1 MTDSKNDRL
10 LSFSKFARAASD
22 QKTGAAK
29 SSRLMRPIDA
39 DRLDG
44 RLASS
49 ARRSEGEGGSSSSP
63 NALSRRLSQRAP
75 IMRHAKTSGRGDAAT
90 DLRQRATVKV
100 HYFNHGAGASG
111 ALKAHTRY
119 LARDTAG
126 RDVATESALSP
137 ALQLEADTPE
147 ASARAH
153 ADYLARG
160 ELEKSVF
167 YDRVTEGVDGGMLAE
182 AWAKSDKRHFRI
194 ILAPEEGER
203 LRDLTSYA
211 REVMA
216 RAEAELGTTFSWIAV
231 NHHDTGHAHTH
242 IVLRGRRAKG
252 QDLILPRD
260 FIRHRLREIARDVA
274 TSWLGHRT
282 PGQERE
288 ALQRE
293 ITRHAPTRL
302 DRIIAVQL
310 PESRTIEVGR
320 LQSSNG
326 DPDLTAAVRARAKE
340 LRRLGLANEI
350 RRGALCFEPDWQDRL
365 KAMELHLDI
374 RKQLMTE
381 RQIAHQLERERL
393 ARRLSRTGVER

>member
-1 MTDSKNDRL
+1 MADSKNDRL
-10 LSFSKFARAASD
+10 LSFSKLARAASGED
-22 QKTGAAK
+22 LSVMKP
-29 SSRLMRPIDA
+29 SRLMRPVET

-49 ARRSEGEGGSSSSP
+49 ARRSEGPRRSSSSP
-63 NALSRRLSQRAP
+63 TALSRRLSQRAP
-75 IMRHAKTSGRGDAAT
+75 IMRHAKSSGRGDAAT

-100 HYFNHGAGASG
+100 HYFDHGAGAGG

-137 ALQLEADTPE
+137 ALQPEADTPE

-160 ELEKSVF
+160 EREKSVF
-167 YDRVTEGVDGGMLAE
+167 YGPVAEGIDGGMLAD

-203 LRDLTSYA
+203 LRDLTSYT

-216 RAEAELGTTFSWIAV
+216 RAQAELGTTFTWVAV

-242 IVLRGRRAKG
+242 IVLRGRRANG

-282 PGQERE
+282 PDQERE
-288 ALQRE
+288 AFQRE
-293 ITRHAPTRL
+293 IIRHAPTRL
-302 DRIIAVQL
+302 DRMIAAQL
-310 PESRTIEVGR
+310 PASQTLEIAR
-320 LQSSNG
+320 LREPNN
-326 DPDLTAAVRARAKE
+326 DPQITAALRARAKE
-340 LRRLGLANEI
+340 LRRLGLADEV
-350 RRGALCFEPDWQDRL
+350 RRGLLKFEPHWQGRL

-374 RKQLMTE
+374 RKQIMAE
-381 RQIAHQLERERL
+381 QQMAQQVKRERL
-393 ARRLSRTGVER
+393 ALQLSRTGLER